1 MPFSWLGVIIAS
13 TCLIGILYGSIIG
26 KTKFDVKDI
35 TFRSPN
41 IPQSFNG
48 YKIIQLSDIH
58 IGSWTNNEKELE
70 RFLKESGCLA
80 YALSEKR
87 DRKKTDLSE

>member
-58 IGSWTNNEKELE
+58 MEAGLIMKKSWKEP
-70 RFLKESGCLA
+70 FN
-80 YALSEKR
+80 
-87 DRKKTDLSE
+87 